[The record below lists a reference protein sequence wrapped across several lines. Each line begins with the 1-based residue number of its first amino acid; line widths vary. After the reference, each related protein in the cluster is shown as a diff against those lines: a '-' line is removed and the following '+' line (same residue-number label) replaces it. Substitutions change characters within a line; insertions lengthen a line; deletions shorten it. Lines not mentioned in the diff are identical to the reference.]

1 MVPWRPLVPKLRRSL
16 GGALVSALFELGR
29 IVATPAALSVLAPE
43 EPLVLLQR
51 HQSGD
56 WGDVPPADARENRLS
71 VKRGFRVLS
80 SYRVGPDGVKLWVL
94 TEADRSSTTILLPS
108 EY

>member
-1 MVPWRPLVPKLRRSL
+1 MS
-16 GGALVSALFELGR
+16 LFELGR
-29 IVATPAALSVLAPE
+29 IVATPGALEVLGPE
-43 EPLVLLQR
+43 EPIVLLQR

-56 WGDVPPADARENRLS
+56 WGDVSPGDARENRLS

-80 SYRVGPDGVKLWVL
+80 SYPVGDGLRVWVI
-94 TEADRSSTTILLPS
+94 TEGDRSATTILLPE